1 MNTVC
6 EWGEAAVINHDKK
19 TIWPIKDS
27 RHAKAPL
34 ALMIWPSL
42 AASPMV
48 NHSNQSLNQ
57 HWLELIFSSKIIIST
72 TKLFVVHFKSKH
84 IRDYQGWKISRYLFL
99 SLVLTRMHWTE
110 KNHVNYHQVMNGF
123 KVHVFVSTSDSD
135 SDWLTGTNLSLS
147 LVQCYLPS
155 TPVLPRCWL
164 FSVYG
169 LMSDLFL
176 VMLNNRVG
184 ANTDVL
190 EVVMF
195 TLFLVRRVL
204 TIEVTLGQ

>member
-1 MNTVC
+1 MQFFFLKASLTALEVEDINQNHVWLKAFSILFNLWILSLFGRRHEADGVRWVMNTVC

-42 AASPMV
+42 AAPMV

-99 SLVLTRMHWTE
+99 SMVPHTDALNWKE
-110 KNHVNYHQVMNGF
+110 PCQ
-123 KVHVFVSTSDSD
+123 
-135 SDWLTGTNLSLS
+135 
-147 LVQCYLPS
+147 LPS
-155 TPVLPRCWL
+155 GHEWFQSPCVCFHIWSWFWL
-164 FSVYG
+164 A
-169 LMSDLFL
+169 DR
-176 VMLNNRVG
+176 N
-184 ANTDVL
+184 
-190 EVVMF
+190 
-195 TLFLVRRVL
+195 
-204 TIEVTLGQ
+204 